1 MIVLMLNKIIKEMS
15 KSDIHAV
22 SSAKKFGG
30 KATDYMEIH
39 EMIDSSKAFCPDNRH
54 RVLFHH
60 SAGTYYIQK
69 MFGIDFD
76 EVEKVKEKYNLPD
89 AFVEDI
95 LNLFKTN
102 RLKGVHILN
111 SDNKKIHV
119 RDIAE
124 QHILEDFRG
133 KFIPTI
139 NDYINNLKLK
149 NWMNNALGE
158 INPEKTI
165 DDNKHF
171 KAVINID

>member
-1 MIVLMLNKIIKEMS
+1 MPKLHLPVIVPVVVPAPVVMLLT
-15 KSDIHAV
+15 V
-22 SSAKKFGG
+22 S
-30 KATDYMEIH
+30 
-39 EMIDSSKAFCPDNRH
+39 
-54 RVLFHH
+54 
-60 SAGTYYIQK
+60 
-69 MFGIDFD
+69 
-76 EVEKVKEKYNLPD
+76 